1 VRGAVQMVGSVYFAR
16 IINWVAYVLLL
27 RRLAPP
33 EFGQIT
39 MAISILML
47 VTSLKRFGLHVAL
60 LHRYD
65 DVERLETTHFLLNGA
80 LAVLG
85 AMAAI
90 ITALFLPHLQHPF
103 SSLSGAT
110 SGETL
115 GIGPLVATALII
127 FAILDMFRSLVQT
140 SETRLRKELQ
150 FGRLALAHASSTVIA
165 SIVAVAIA
173 YLGGGTWALILGFSI
188 NSLTYVIT
196 YCSMIWQRLPPRW
209 PRLRRW
215 DRSGARELLRYGIW
229 FWAAGILQTLT
240 LHFDRLIVGV
250 MLGDE
255 LLGIYA
261 AAHLFAQIPT
271 GAVTHMIQGVTGTVY
286 ARYQKDRERLSEAFY
301 RTQRL
306 IIRGTVPITLV
317 LAFEAPAVVALIKAE
332 WLPLVPVLR
341 WLILYSLCRPALD
354 DVYFLLYGVGKP
366 RLITHFV
373 SLQAAFLLAVAP
385 LMTAHYG
392 NPGAALAMDAAALV
406 GLLIAMRAVRNHVD
420 ISWVRV
426 FGPPLLAGIAAS
438 AVRLALDEQIAAL
451 HPIPSLVAGAA
462 VFGTCYAAILVAL
475 ERRELAAELRSL
487 WTALSAADRAGSN
500 KPPTESEDA

>member
-1 VRGAVQMVGSVYFAR
+1 
-16 IINWVAYVLLL
+16 
-27 RRLAPP
+27 
-33 EFGQIT
+33 
-39 MAISILML
+39 
-47 VTSLKRFGLHVAL
+47 
-60 LHRYD
+60 
-65 DVERLETTHFLLNGA
+65 
-80 LAVLG
+80 
-85 AMAAI
+85 
-90 ITALFLPHLQHPF
+90 
-103 SSLSGAT
+103 
-110 SGETL
+110 
-115 GIGPLVATALII
+115 
-127 FAILDMFRSLVQT
+127 
-140 SETRLRKELQ
+140 
-150 FGRLALAHASSTVIA
+150 
-165 SIVAVAIA
+165 
-173 YLGGGTWALILGFSI
+173 
-188 NSLTYVIT
+188 
-196 YCSMIWQRLPPRW
+196 
-209 PRLRRW
+209 
-215 DRSGARELLRYGIW
+215 
-229 FWAAGILQTLT
+229 
-240 LHFDRLIVGV
+240 
-250 MLGDE
+250 
-255 LLGIYA
+255 
-261 AAHLFAQIPT
+261 
-271 GAVTHMIQGVTGTVY
+271 
-286 ARYQKDRERLSEAFY
+286 
-301 RTQRL
+301 
-306 IIRGTVPITLV
+306 
-317 LAFEAPAVVALIKAE
+317 
-332 WLPLVPVLR
+332 LVPVLR